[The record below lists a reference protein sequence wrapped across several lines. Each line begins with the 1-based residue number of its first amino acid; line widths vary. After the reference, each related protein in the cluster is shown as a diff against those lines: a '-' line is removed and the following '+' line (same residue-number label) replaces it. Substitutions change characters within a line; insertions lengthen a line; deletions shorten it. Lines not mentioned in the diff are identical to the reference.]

1 MGFSA
6 LLWGASTVPPSY
18 HRRVTRVSIVRVAL
32 LVAAPML
39 AAALVLAAALPI
51 AAQTPRQIR
60 VDVQFRQTARQT
72 RDGAGATGGV
82 IITERGGVRP
92 RGAGGAGASDTRVQR
107 STGIF
112 TLVQDGGES
121 TLAVTQ
127 QVPYAQVA
135 FYRDYATGAGYV
147 ASGVAFRDVG
157 TALKVRASLLPDDRI
172 RVRLTPTISYLAADG
187 SGTIE
192 FTEAITDV
200 IVPNGRAVVLA
211 GSTTSIHAVTR
222 QILGIST
229 EQSSTDTTVVLMAT
243 AR

>member
-1 MGFSA
+1 M
-6 LLWGASTVPPSY
+6 
-18 HRRVTRVSIVRVAL
+18 TR
-32 LVAAPML
+32 AAV
-39 AAALVLAAALPI
+39 VLAAMLAVALPL

-60 VDVQFRQTARQT
+60 VDVQFRQTGTQS
-72 RDGAGATGGV
+72 RDAAGAAGGV

-92 RGAGGAGASDTRVQR
+92 RGAAGAGATETRVQR

-121 TLAVTQ
+121 ILTVAQ

-147 ASGVAFRDVG
+147 AAGVTFRDVG

-172 RVRLTPTISYLAADG
+172 RVRLTPTISYFSADG
-187 SGTIE
+187 SGTID
-192 FTEAITDV
+192 FTEATTDIV
-200 IVPNGRAVVLA
+200 VPNGRPVVLA
-211 GSTTSIHAVTR
+211 GSTTDTHAVTR
-222 QILGIST
+222 QILGVARD
-229 EQSSTDTTVVLMAT
+229 QSASETTVVLTAT

>member
-1 MGFSA
+1 MTHVA
-6 LLWGASTVPPSY
+6 
-18 HRRVTRVSIVRVAL
+18 IVRSAVLFA
-32 LVAAPML
+32 V
-39 AAALVLAAALPI
+39 LVLADASVLT
-51 AAQTPRQIR
+51 AQTSRQIR
-60 VDVQFRQTARQT
+60 VDVQFRQTETQG
-72 RDGAGATGGV
+72 RDAAGAAGGV
-82 IITERGGVRP
+82 IVTERGAVRP
-92 RGAGGAGASDTRVQR
+92 RGAAGVGATETRVQR

-121 TLAVTQ
+121 SLMVAQ

-157 TALKVRASLLPDDRI
+157 TALKVRARVLSDDRI
-172 RVRLTPTISYLAADG
+172 RVRLTPTISYVAADG

-192 FTEAITDV
+192 FTEATTDV

-211 GSTTSIHAVTR
+211 GSTTDIHAVTR
-222 QILGIST
+222 HILGIAR
-229 EQSSTDTTVVLMAT
+229 EQSSSETTVVLIAT

>member
-1 MGFSA
+1 MTHVA
-6 LLWGASTVPPSY
+6 
-18 HRRVTRVSIVRVAL
+18 IVRSAVLFA
-32 LVAAPML
+32 V
-39 AAALVLAAALPI
+39 LVLADASVLT
-51 AAQTPRQIR
+51 AQTSRQIR
-60 VDVQFRQTARQT
+60 VDVQFRQTETQG
-72 RDGAGATGGV
+72 RDAAGAAGGV
-82 IITERGGVRP
+82 IVTERGAVRP
-92 RGAGGAGASDTRVQR
+92 RGAAGVGATETRVQR

-121 TLAVTQ
+121 SLMVAQ

-157 TALKVRASLLPDDRI
+157 TALKVRARVLSDDRI
-172 RVRLTPTISYLAADG
+172 RVRLTPTISYVAADG

-192 FTEAITDV
+192 FTEATTDV

-211 GSTTSIHAVTR
+211 RSTTDIHAVTR
-222 QILGIST
+222 HILGIAR
-229 EQSSTDTTVVLMAT
+229 EQSSSETTVVLIAT